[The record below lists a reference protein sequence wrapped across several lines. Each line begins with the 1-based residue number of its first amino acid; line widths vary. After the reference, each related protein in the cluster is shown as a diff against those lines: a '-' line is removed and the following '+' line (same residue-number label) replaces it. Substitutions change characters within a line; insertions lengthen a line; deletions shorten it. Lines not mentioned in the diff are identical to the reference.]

1 MKNSVTKY
9 VTLGAV
15 GALSFISGAFVI
27 KTYES
32 VPLTVSII
40 QEAEKIIGQ
49 NFTPAQADSMLNMLN
64 GFNNSYESLHKLN
77 MPNSVVPALNFN
89 PVPVGFVSP
98 DNKNG
103 FKLDKTTGTKM
114 PADKNELA
122 FYTIRQLAELL
133 RTKQI
138 SSVELTTFFID
149 RLKKYNPTLQFAVT
163 ITEQHALK
171 KAAEADAEIKAGR
184 CRGVL
189 HGIPFGVKDLLAQ
202 KDYKTTFGSVA
213 YKDQQLNIDATVV
226 SKLEAAGGILV
237 AKTTLGELAM
247 GDVWFGG
254 KTKNPWDITRGSSG
268 SSAGSA
274 SAVSAGCLP
283 YAIGSETL
291 GSIVSPSTE
300 CGDTGLRPSFGRVS
314 KYGAMALSWS
324 MDKLG
329 PIARNVE
336 DAALVFNAIQGTD
349 SKDLSTIAAPFNY
362 DGTIKT
368 LKGYKI
374 GYIKA
379 EFDRAY
385 FGTGANRRMVPNH
398 ATDSATLAKLKE
410 LGAELVPIEY
420 PQMPVGA
427 MTFILDAEA
436 AAAFQELV
444 LSHRDDQ
451 LLQQHKNAWPNIFR
465 ASQFISAAEYIQANR
480 ARTLLIQNWYE
491 KLKGLDLYITP
502 TSSTNLSMTNLTGN
516 PCVVVP
522 NGFNQ
527 RGRPM
532 SITFM
537 GQLFG
542 EGKMLQAAKIYQD
555 ATDFHK
561 KHPSLNF

>member
-9 VTLGAV
+9 FTLATVGAV
-15 GALSFISGAFVI
+15 SFISGAFVI
-27 KTYES
+27 NKFES
-32 VPLTVSII
+32 VPITVSII
-40 QEAEKIIGQ
+40 SEAEKIIGQ
-49 NFTPAQADSMLNMLN
+49 HFTSSQADSMLNMLN

-89 PVPVGFVSP
+89 PVPVGFVTP
-98 DNKNG
+98 DAKNG
-103 FKLDKTTGTKM
+103 FKLDKTSVAKM
-114 PADKNELA
+114 PANKNELA
-122 FYTIRQLAELL
+122 FYTLRQLADLIKS
-133 RTKQI
+133 KQI
-138 SSVELTTFFID
+138 SSVELTRFFID
-149 RLKKYNPTLQFAVT
+149 RIKKYNPKLLFAVT
-163 ITEQHALK
+163 VTEDYALK
-171 KAAEADAEIKAGR
+171 KAAQADAEIKAGKYK
-184 CRGVL
+184 GVL
-189 HGIPFGVKDLLAQ
+189 HGIPFGVKDLLSQ
-202 KDYKTTFGSVA
+202 KDHKTTFGSVA
-213 YKDQQLNIDATVV
+213 YKEQQLNIDATVV

-237 AKTTLGELAM
+237 TKTTLGELAM
-247 GDVWFGG
+247 GDIWFGG

-329 PIARNVE
+329 PIARSVE
-336 DAALVFNAIQGTD
+336 DAAIVFNAIQGTD
-349 SKDLSTIAAPFNY
+349 NKDLSTIAAPFNY
-362 DGTIKT
+362 DGAGKT

-374 GYIKA
+374 GYVKA
-379 EFDRAY
+379 DFDRAY
-385 FGTGANRRMVPNH
+385 YGSGANRRTIPSH
-398 ATDSATLAKLKE
+398 ATDSATLAKLKA
-410 LGAELVPIEY
+410 LGAELVPIDY
-420 PQMPVGA
+420 PQMPIGA

-444 LSHRDDQ
+444 LSHKDDQ
-451 LLQQHKNAWPNIFR
+451 LVQQHKNAWANIFR

-480 ARTLLIQNWYE
+480 ARTLLIQAWYE

-502 TSSTNLSMTNLTGN
+502 TSSTNLTMTNLTGN
-516 PCVVVP
+516 PCVVLP
-522 NGFNQ
+522 NGFTQ
-527 RGRPM
+527 SGRPM

>member
-9 VTLGAV
+9 FTLAAV
-15 GALSFISGAFVI
+15 GAVSFLSGAFAV
-27 KTYES
+27 KRWEQ
-32 VPLTVSII
+32 VPITTGIV

-49 NFTPAQADSMLNMLN
+49 QFTSAQADSMLNLLN
-64 GFNNSYESLHKLN
+64 GFSSSYESLHKLN

-89 PVPVGFVSP
+89 PVPVGFVNP
-98 DNKNG
+98 DKQNS
-103 FKLDKTTGTKM
+103 FKISKVTGTKL
-114 PADKNELA
+114 PANKNELA
-122 FYTIRQLAELL
+122 FYTIRQLADLIKS
-133 RTKQI
+133 KQI
-138 SSVELTTFFID
+138 TSVELTRFFID
-149 RLKKYNPTLQFAVT
+149 RLKKYNPQLLFAVT
-163 ITEQHALK
+163 VTEERALK

-184 CRGVL
+184 YRGVL

-202 KDYKTTFGSVA
+202 KEYKTTFGSVA
-213 YKDQQLNIDATVV
+213 YQNQQLDVDATVV
-226 SKLEAAGGILV
+226 SKLEAAGGILI

-254 KTKNPWDITRGSSG
+254 KTRNPWDISRGSSG

-329 PIARNVE
+329 PITRSVE
-336 DAALVFNAIQGTD
+336 DAAIVFNTIQGID

-368 LKGYKI
+368 LKGCKI
-374 GYIKA
+374 GYVKNDF
-379 EFDRAY
+379 E
-385 FGTGANRRMVPNH
+385 RRSQSHN
-398 ATDSATLAKLKE
+398 TDSTTLAKLKE

-420 PQMPVGA
+420 PKMPIGA
-427 MTFILDAEA
+427 MTFVLDAEA
-436 AAAFQELV
+436 GAAFQELV

-451 LLQQHKNAWPNIFR
+451 LVQQNKNAWPNIFR

-480 ARTLLIQNWYE
+480 ARTLLIQSWYE

-502 TSSTNLSMTNLTGN
+502 SFSLNLSMTNLTGN
-516 PCVVVP
+516 PCVVLP
-522 NGFNQ
+522 NGFNAS
-527 RGRPM
+527 GRPV

-542 EGKMLQAAKIYQD
+542 EGKLLQAAKIYQE

-561 KHPSLNF
+561 KHPSLNFKS